1 MGSDLH
7 TGASPIDAPIST
19 GGSSERPLRRPGA
32 RRYALL
38 LATIFASFAIEGIAS
53 PAAWEQL
60 LVTCL
65 LGATLLLALWVV
77 EAKPAVLRAAAIT
90 IAALALVSVV
100 EAANGTVDGRGT
112 RIVNGLLVALAPP
125 AIMIG
130 VVRLVRAT
138 QAVTLEAVFGVLSV
152 YLLLGM
158 FFAFV
163 YGAIDQLGG
172 HPFFAQGDP
181 ATASRCLY
189 FSFTTIAT
197 VGYGDLTA
205 RTNLGHTL
213 AVSEALVG
221 QIYLVTIVSLIVANL
236 GRRRDPSTASR
247 RAP

>member
-7 TGASPIDAPIST
+7 TGASPIDASMT

-236 GRRRDPSTASR
+236 GRRRDPSLAAR